1 MKKYSFTDEQ
11 IDAIYEFVYIAQ
23 DVSESREEKDFLQ
36 SILKIIDVQSDY
48 TRPEVQEY
56 AIHIPNTEYTDYVYG
71 TDSDDA
77 LLNWCD
83 NCMQLEVVELK

>member
-1 MKKYSFTDEQ
+1 MKKYSFTDDEV
-11 IDAIYEFVYIAQ
+11 DALYELVYIAN
-23 DVSESREEKDFLQ
+23 DVSEDRKEKTFYQ
-36 SILKIIDVQSDY
+36 QILKKIDEQADY

-77 LLNWCD
+77 LLN
-83 NCMQLEVVELK
+83 LSLIHI

>member
-1 MKKYSFTDEQ
+1 MKKYSFTDDEV
-11 IDAIYEFVYIAQ
+11 DALYELVYIAN
-23 DVSESREEKDFLQ
+23 DVSEDRKEKTFYQ
-36 SILKIIDVQSDY
+36 QILKKIDEQADY

-71 TDSDDA
+71 KDSDDA

-83 NCMQLEVVELK
+83 HCMQLEVVELK

>member
-1 MKKYSFTDEQ
+1 MSEDRKEKTFYQQILKKIDEQ
-11 IDAIYEFVYIAQ
+11 A
-23 DVSESREEKDFLQ
+23 
-36 SILKIIDVQSDY
+36 DY

-77 LLNWCD
+77 LLNLKD
-83 NCMQLEVVELK
+83 HCMQLEVVELH